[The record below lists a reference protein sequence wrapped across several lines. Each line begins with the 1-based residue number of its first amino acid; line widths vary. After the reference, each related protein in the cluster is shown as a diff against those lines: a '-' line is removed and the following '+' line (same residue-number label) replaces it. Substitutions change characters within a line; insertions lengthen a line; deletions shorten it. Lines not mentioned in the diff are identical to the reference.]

1 MARVRSSVERAATL
15 HRQAVATADAA
26 ARVLD
31 EMRPDEAP
39 PAIDATQ
46 RSLAATLTGLTADVA
61 PGWLSVSWDATAAS
75 PPVGTEAGSEL
86 AVRVGVA
93 SPLPGVSFPV
103 LIPLLG
109 VGHLAIDAAPHD
121 TVAFGL
127 MRSVVLRLLATATP
141 GTLRVRGIDPT
152 GVAFAPFQSLFDGRL
167 MPPPAAELG
176 GMRTLLAEAEQWVR
190 TPAPAG
196 RHLLFVI
203 AGLPTGAEPS
213 DVARV
218 NALAAAAPAARL
230 TMIVA
235 GLPPARDAGI
245 RAATEARDAGMAPV
259 SNATTIVIRG
269 DAVTVAGPYGS
280 GGVLSSPVELDGD
293 PPPHLLD
300 AVCATVAEQARIV
313 ATLRMTDLL
322 PSETWQE
329 SSAEGLATT
338 VGLTGHAALSLRL
351 ADLTPHWLIGGRS
364 GAGKTAL
371 LINILYGL
379 CSRYSPAELTL
390 YLLDFKEGV
399 SFREFTPT
407 ERDPSWIPHA
417 RAVGVESDRAYG
429 LAVLRELDDEMTR
442 RSVLYKD
449 AGVTRFADLRETDT
463 LPRILCVIDEFQV
476 LLAGDDRIA
485 RQAVALLE
493 SVARKGRSYGIH
505 LILASQTMRGV
516 ESLYSKRDSI
526 FGQFPVRIALPGG
539 GDVLDVRNAA
549 AAALRLG
556 TAVVNTAGGLGGPS
570 GAARAHERLIDFPD
584 PHAEPRTLST
594 LRRRL
599 WLARSAGARP
609 PYVFEGYAPQ
619 YLPNSLPSSRRAI
632 AYLGRNIDVPLSL
645 AAFTLDGT
653 PGRHLAVIGPSEMGA
668 GLLDAAVRSLA
679 AQVEP
684 GSVRFVLAPL
694 VAASDAVG
702 ADLATALADAGHIC
716 DVVDAK
722 ALRGIVEDPA
732 IEDTYVFGFG
742 LDGAADLRPLLRNG
756 PGRNAH
762 VFGWWR
768 GLRRFGEDTGGSA
781 GREDVAGVVLLN
793 VPATDAAIFLGELD
807 LDWQPRPNR
816 ALFHDRHAARTEV
829 IVPFARRPADRGEAA
844 AELGMGSQRPTA
856 DSGGADGDAGRADTA
871 LPDPDSAG
879 VGR

>member
-1 MARVRSSVERAATL
+1 LARVRSSVERAAAL

-31 EMRPDEAP
+31 EMRPDESPA
-39 PAIDATQ
+39 AIDATQ
-46 RSLAATLTGLTADVA
+46 RSLAATLTGLAADVA
-61 PGWLSVSWDATAAS
+61 PGWLSVPWDATAAS

-86 AVRVGVA
+86 AVRIGVA
-93 SPLPGVSFPV
+93 SPLPGVNFPV
-103 LIPLLG
+103 LVPLLG

-121 TVAFGL
+121 AVAIGL
-127 MRSVVLRLLATATP
+127 MRSVVLRLLAAATP
-141 GTLRVRGIDPT
+141 GTLRVRGVDPT
-152 GVAFAPFQSLFDGRL
+152 GAAFAPFQSLFDGRL

-176 GMRTLLAEAEQWVR
+176 GMRTLVAEAEQWVR

-218 NALAAAAPAARL
+218 NALAAAAPEARL
-230 TMIVA
+230 TMIVT
-235 GLPPARDAGI
+235 GLPPARDA
-245 RAATEARDAGMAPV
+245 AVHAREGAGMAPV
-259 SNATTIVIRG
+259 ANATTVVVRG
-269 DAVTVAGPYGS
+269 NTVTVAGPYGS
-280 GGVLSSPVELDGD
+280 GGVLNSPVQLDGD

-300 AVCATVAEQARIV
+300 TVCATVAEQARIV

-407 ERDPSWIPHA
+407 DRDPSWIPHA

-442 RSVLYKD
+442 RSVLYKN
-449 AGVTRFADLRETDT
+449 AGVTRFADLRETDV

-485 RQAVALLE
+485 REAVGLLE

-539 GDVLDVRNAA
+539 GDVLDVRNAS

-619 YLPNSLPSSRRAI
+619 YLPSSLPSSRRPI
-632 AYLGRNIDVPLSL
+632 AYLGRIIDVPLSL

-668 GLLDAAVRSLA
+668 GLLHAAVRSLA

-702 ADLATALADAGHIC
+702 ADLAIALTSAGHTC

-742 LDGAADLRPLLRNG
+742 LDGAADLRSLLRDG
-756 PGRNAH
+756 PGRNVH

-829 IVPFARRPADRGEAA
+829 IVPFARPPADHGEDATD
-844 AELGMGSQRPTA
+844 LGVGSQRSTA
-856 DSGGADGDAGRADTA
+856 DSDAADGVGGHADTP

>member
-1 MARVRSSVERAATL
+1 
-15 HRQAVATADAA
+15 
-26 ARVLD
+26 
-31 EMRPDEAP
+31 
-39 PAIDATQ
+39 
-46 RSLAATLTGLTADVA
+46 
-61 PGWLSVSWDATAAS
+61 
-75 PPVGTEAGSEL
+75 
-86 AVRVGVA
+86 
-93 SPLPGVSFPV
+93 
-103 LIPLLG
+103 
-109 VGHLAIDAAPHD
+109 
-121 TVAFGL
+121 
-127 MRSVVLRLLATATP
+127 
-141 GTLRVRGIDPT
+141 
-152 GVAFAPFQSLFDGRL
+152 
-167 MPPPAAELG
+167 
-176 GMRTLLAEAEQWVR
+176 
-190 TPAPAG
+190 
-196 RHLLFVI
+196 
-203 AGLPTGAEPS
+203 
-213 DVARV
+213 
-218 NALAAAAPAARL
+218 
-230 TMIVA
+230 
-235 GLPPARDAGI
+235 
-245 RAATEARDAGMAPV
+245 
-259 SNATTIVIRG
+259 
-269 DAVTVAGPYGS
+269 
-280 GGVLSSPVELDGD
+280 
-293 PPPHLLD
+293 
-300 AVCATVAEQARIV
+300 
-313 ATLRMTDLL
+313 
-322 PSETWQE
+322 
-329 SSAEGLATT
+329 
-338 VGLTGHAALSLRL
+338 
-351 ADLTPHWLIGGRS
+351 
-364 GAGKTAL
+364 
-371 LINILYGL
+371 
-379 CSRYSPAELTL
+379 
-390 YLLDFKEGV
+390 
-399 SFREFTPT
+399 
-407 ERDPSWIPHA
+407 
-417 RAVGVESDRAYG
+417 
-429 LAVLRELDDEMTR
+429 MTR

-449 AGVTRFADLRETDT
+449 AGVTRFADLRETDE

-539 GDVLDVRNAA
+539 ADVLDVRNAA

-619 YLPNSLPSSRRAI
+619 HVPATLPPSRRAI
-632 AYLGRNIDVPLSL
+632 AYLGRVIDVPLSL
-645 AAFTLDGT
+645 AAFPLDST

-694 VAASDAVG
+694 VAASDTVG
-702 ADLATALADAGHIC
+702 ADLATALAGAGHAC

-732 IEDTYVFGFG
+732 TEDTYVFGFG
-742 LDGAADLRPLLRNG
+742 LDGAADLRSLLRDG
-756 PGRNAH
+756 PSRNVH

-816 ALFHDRHAARTEV
+816 ALFHDRHAARTEL
-829 IVPFARRPADRGEAA
+829 IVPFVRPPADRADDVA
-844 AELGMGSQRPTA
+844 DLGVGPPRTA
-856 DSGGADGDAGRADTA
+856 ADTGSVGRHA
-871 LPDPDSAG
+871 DASLPDPDGAG

>member
-1 MARVRSSVERAATL
+1 VARVRSSVERAAAL

-26 ARVLD
+26 AVAL
-31 EMRPDEAP
+31 EQTTPDEP
-39 PAIDATQ
+39 PAALDARQ
-46 RSLAATLTGLTADVA
+46 HSLAATLAELAADIA
-61 PGWLSVSWDATAAS
+61 PGWLSVPWDTTAAL
-75 PPVGTEAGSEL
+75 PAVGTEAGAEL

-93 SPLPGVSFPV
+93 SPVPDGKFPV
-103 LIPLLG
+103 LVPLLG

-121 TVAFGL
+121 PIAVGL
-127 MRSVVLRLLATATP
+127 LRGVVLRLLAAATP
-141 GTLRVRGIDPT
+141 GTLRVRGIDPV
-152 GVAFAPFQSLFDGRL
+152 GVAFAPFQALFDGRL
-167 MPPPAAELG
+167 MPPPAAELS

-190 TPAPAG
+190 TPAPPG
-196 RHLLFVI
+196 RHLLFVV
-203 AGLPTGAEPS
+203 AALPTGAEPS
-213 DVARV
+213 DMARV
-218 NALAAAAPAARL
+218 HALASAAASARL
-230 TMIVA
+230 TLLVT
-235 GLPPARDAGI
+235 GLPPARDNAG
-245 RAATEARDAGMAPV
+245 RPGDDAGMAPV
-259 SNATTIVIRG
+259 ANATTIVVRG
-269 DAVTVAGPYGS
+269 RDVTVIGAYGS
-280 GGVLSSPVELDGD
+280 GTALNSPVELDGD
-293 PPPHLLD
+293 PPPRLLD
-300 AVCATVAEQARIV
+300 AVCETVAEQARIV

-322 PSETWQE
+322 PSETWQA

-338 VGLTGHAALSLRL
+338 VGLTGHAPLSLRL

-407 ERDPSWIPHA
+407 DRDPSWIPHA

-429 LAVLRELDDEMTR
+429 LAVLRELDGEMTR

-449 AGVTRFADLRETDT
+449 TGVTRFADLRETDT

-539 GDVLDVRNAA
+539 GDVLDVRNAS

-584 PHAEPRTLST
+584 PHAEPRTLAT

-599 WLARSAGARP
+599 WLARSAGAQP

-619 YLPNSLPSSRRAI
+619 YLPTTLPTSRRRV
-632 AYLGRNIDVPLSL
+632 AYLGRVIDVPLSL

-702 ADLATALADAGHIC
+702 ADLAAALADAGHSC

-722 ALRGIVEDPA
+722 ALRGIVADPA
-732 IEDTYVFGFG
+732 TEDTYVFGFG
-742 LDGAADLRPLLRNG
+742 LDGAADLRSLLRDG
-756 PGRNAH
+756 PARNVH

-807 LDWQPRPNR
+807 LDWQPRANR

-829 IVPFARRPADRGEAA
+829 IVPFARAA
-844 AELGMGSQRPTA
+844 AGRVDVTGP
-856 DSGGADGDAGRADTA
+856 GAGAHRMATDDVVDEHAPAA
-871 LPDPDSAG
+871 IPDPDGAG

>member
-1 MARVRSSVERAATL
+1 MARIRSSVERAAAL

-26 ARVLD
+26 ARVFD
-31 EMRPDEAP
+31 NMRPDESP

-46 RSLAATLTGLTADVA
+46 RSLAATLTALAAHVA
-61 PGWLSVSWDATAAS
+61 PGWLAVPWDATVAS

-93 SPLPGVSFPV
+93 SPLPGVHFPV
-103 LIPLLG
+103 LVPLLG

-121 TVAFGL
+121 AVAIGL
-127 MRSVVLRLLATATP
+127 MRSVVLRLLAAATP

-218 NALAAAAPAARL
+218 NALAAAAPEARL

-235 GLPPARDAGI
+235 GLPAARDA
-245 RAATEARDAGMAPV
+245 AARVRDDAGMVPV
-259 SNATTIVIRG
+259 ANATTVVVRG
-269 DAVTVAGPYGS
+269 DTVTVAGPYGS
-280 GGVLSSPVELDGD
+280 DGVLNSPVQLDGD
-293 PPPHLLD
+293 PPAPLLD

-619 YLPNSLPSSRRAI
+619 HLPTMLPSSRRPI
-632 AYLGRNIDVPLSL
+632 AYLGRIIDVPLSL
-645 AAFTLDGT
+645 AAFALDGT

-694 VAASDAVG
+694 VAASDTVG
-702 ADLATALADAGHIC
+702 ADLATALASAGHPC

-732 IEDTYVFGFG
+732 TEDTYVFGFG
-742 LDGAADLRPLLRNG
+742 LDGAADLRGLLRDG
-756 PGRNAH
+756 PGRNVH

-807 LDWQPRPNR
+807 LDWHPRPNR

-829 IVPFARRPADRGEAA
+829 IVPFALPPADRGEDAA
-844 AELGMGSQRPTA
+844 DLGMGSQRSA
-856 DSGGADGDAGRADTA
+856 RDSDGAYGVGGNADTS

>member
-1 MARVRSSVERAATL
+1 
-15 HRQAVATADAA
+15 VATADAA
-26 ARVLD
+26 ARVLED
-31 EMRPDEAP
+31 MTPDESP
-39 PAIDATQ
+39 PGLDATQ
-46 RSLAATLTGLTADVA
+46 RSLSATLAELAADVA
-61 PGWLSVSWDATAAS
+61 PGWLSVSWDATVA
-75 PPVGTEAGSEL
+75 PPAVGTEAGAEL
-86 AVRVGVA
+86 ALRVGVA
-93 SPLPGVSFPV
+93 SPLPGVQFPV
-103 LIPLLG
+103 LVPLLG
-109 VGHLAIDAAPHD
+109 IGHLAIDAAPHHP
-121 TVAFGL
+121 AAIGL
-127 MRSVVLRLLATATP
+127 LRSIVLRLLAAATP

-218 NALAAAAPAARL
+218 HALAAAGPAARL
-230 TMIVA
+230 TMIVT
-235 GLPPARDAGI
+235 GLPPADAVRI
-245 RAATEARDAGMAPV
+245 AHDAGMAPV
-259 SNATTIVIRG
+259 ANATTVVVRG
-269 DAVTVAGPYGS
+269 DTVTVAGRYGS
-280 GGVLSSPVELDGD
+280 GGVLNSPVELDGD
-293 PPPHLLD
+293 PPPRLLD
-300 AVCATVAEQARIV
+300 TVCATVAEQARIV

-322 PSETWQE
+322 PSETWQD

-407 ERDPSWIPHA
+407 DRDPSWIPHA

-449 AGVTRFADLRETDT
+449 AGVTRFADLRETDE

-539 GDVLDVRNAA
+539 SDVLDVRNAA
-549 AAALRLG
+549 AATLRLG

-584 PHAEPRTLST
+584 PHAEPRTLAT

-619 YLPNSLPSSRRAI
+619 HLPATLPSSRRPI
-632 AYLGRNIDVPLSL
+632 AYLGRVIDVPLSL

-679 AQVEP
+679 AQVDP

-702 ADLATALADAGHIC
+702 ADLATALAGAGHAC

-732 IEDTYVFGFG
+732 TEDTYVFGFG
-742 LDGAADLRPLLRNG
+742 LDGAADLRALLRDG
-756 PGRNAH
+756 PGRNVH

-829 IVPFARRPADRGEAA
+829 IVPFVRPPAGRAGDDTDLGIGPRRPA
-844 AELGMGSQRPTA
+844 A
-856 DSGGADGDAGRADTA
+856 DADGVARHADAS